1 MSYLR
6 DEGKLTLKVIISEI
20 VMPICVP
27 LEGSLAS
34 IGYFTNPLFGDK
46 VLKGGRRKVYP
57 HSECSQ
63 LPKVSISSAMNFWIN
78 SVAVCGRRNGS
89 FDNICSSNW
98 ETSLGICGTRDRGL
112 VGTCRKW
119 AIASSSEDSH

>member
-46 VLKGGRRKVYP
+46 VLKGG
-57 HSECSQ
+57 
-63 LPKVSISSAMNFWIN
+63 
-78 SVAVCGRRNGS
+78 
-89 FDNICSSNW
+89 
-98 ETSLGICGTRDRGL
+98 
-112 VGTCRKW
+112 
-119 AIASSSEDSH
+119 